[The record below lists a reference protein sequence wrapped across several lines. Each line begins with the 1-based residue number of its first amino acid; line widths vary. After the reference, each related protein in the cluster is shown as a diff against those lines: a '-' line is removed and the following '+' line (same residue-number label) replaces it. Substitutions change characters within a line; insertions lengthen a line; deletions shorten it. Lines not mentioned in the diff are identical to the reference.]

1 MPNWVIEFLYVF
13 SLSKRTHWALTFGVV
28 IYFGVLV
35 LGNYAVNGLEF
46 TGHLKPLED
55 VIRDKILYR
64 YDKLALVALISFLVL
79 AVKNFIK
86 DWKRLL

>member
-1 MPNWVIEFLYVF
+1 MPNWVIKFLYVF
-13 SLSKRTHWALTFGVV
+13 SLSKKTHWAFTFGVV

-35 LGNYAVNGLEF
+35 LGNYAVNGLEL

-55 VIRDKILYR
+55 VIRDKLLYR
-64 YDKLALVALISFLVL
+64 YDKFALVALISFLVL

-86 DWKRLL
+86 DWKRL